1 MIAIKQQD
9 NSGSGFVLASLI
21 AAYPDERFQENITLL
36 LESGD
41 VEKIAGEQVRK
52 SFGDIRSRLTDLLD
66 DPQSLDDLRSEYIDS
81 FDRGRQVNSLYETEY
96 GRERAMVK
104 GTQLVDIA
112 GFYRAFGL
120 ETGGEGVQA
129 EMIDHVAVELEFYAL
144 LALKSALLNETSDQN
159 GIEIVLDARK
169 KFLKSH
175 LGRFVSAICERPG
188 VSASPFYSAAFKY
201 CRDLVLD
208 ECHRLGIE
216 IEPESWISGQSEP
229 AEMSCGGSV
238 GCTK

>member
-9 NSGSGFVLASLI
+9 TSGPGFVLASLI
-21 AAYPDERFQENITLL
+21 AAYPDEKFQENVAVLLKGGDLEQIT
-36 LESGD
+36 S
-41 VEKIAGEQVRK
+41 EQVRA
-52 SFGDIRSRLTDLLD
+52 SLGAVRARLSDLLGN
-66 DPQSLDDLRSEYIDS
+66 PQSLDDLRSEYIDS

-144 LALKSALLNETSDQN
+144 LALKSALLNEEADQN

-169 KFLKSH
+169 KFLKTH
-175 LGRFVSAICERPG
+175 LGRFVGAICERPG

-208 ECHRLGIE
+208 ECQRLGVE
-216 IEPESWISGQSEP
+216 IEPESWLVGQTEP